1 MENLTERAISGH
13 NGVTEM
19 QNNARWNSAES
30 MTAQHILRSN
40 MSAKCTM

>member
-13 NGVTEM
+13 KGVIEM
-19 QNNARWNSAES
+19 QNNARWDSTES
-30 MTAQHILRSN
+30 MTAQYILRSK